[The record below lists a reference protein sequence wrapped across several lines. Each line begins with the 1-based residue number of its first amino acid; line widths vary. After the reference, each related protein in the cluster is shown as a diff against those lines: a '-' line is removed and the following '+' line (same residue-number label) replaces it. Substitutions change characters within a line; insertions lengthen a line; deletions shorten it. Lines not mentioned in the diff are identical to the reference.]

1 MSSVIQEKKTPPR
14 SEIKRVCFINNLNP
28 FNFPCLFIGF
38 QDFQVSGIPDKNKLY
53 TPSKLIELD
62 EEKKREKEQLQAEK
76 LLKKQ
81 EAERKKKEKADAR
94 ETKKKEKEMKL
105 NQQENEKKSKEQSK
119 ILKEQQKAL
128 KNLDLHDIYDQEN
141 RPPRPVNIVVTRQ
154 KASSINYS
162 KLNDSGF

>member
-1 MSSVIQEKKTPPR
+1 
-14 SEIKRVCFINNLNP
+14 
-28 FNFPCLFIGF
+28 
-38 QDFQVSGIPDKNKLY
+38 LY